1 MKTSTCNFTLKTL
14 LLLMLLCLSNKAFAY
29 DFEDD
34 EFCYKVTSDSTVMIA
49 KCLYVAFDWL
59 HPEGDWEYTDSWLQE
74 YENNYMSRDIV
85 IPSKVYGYTVTAIG
99 DSAFYGSSAFCV
111 TIPETVTVIGNSA
124 FKGCPLS
131 FVISKAIDPPI
142 INDSFYS
149 ERINLFVYADA
160 YSSYKSIN
168 DHYHYFKSIHI
179 TDGERTNSSIG
190 VHYLSQVIDNSYNV
204 YGCILYSDSSE
215 FILDVVYDM
224 RGWGSK
230 ASESSICNSISKYGN
245 GTNLVYKYVNDG
257 YCTHRQVVIFGYAL
271 SEGKS
276 PCFFSQYFGPFERMY
291 GQYFEFMDSDFSYNS
306 LDEDNVEVTFRGF
319 EIPCGTK
326 KNVFD
331 LESIQGLHSVTNYND
346 YYDYYDWI
354 DEMFY
359 YSGNVE
365 IPTMAINLSYDHFPP
380 SNCLVTAIGRG
391 AFKDCDH
398 LRNISIPLTITSIG
412 DDAFKNCSGLTSITI
427 PASISS
433 IGCNAFEGCISLDTL
448 NFNAVSCADFKTDFS
463 ERQPPF
469 LDLNISTINI
479 EDGVQRIPDYFACG
493 LSKLKNI
500 DIPNTVKYIGKE
512 AFSWCSS
519 FTSITVPDSVETIG
533 FSAFHGCYNLEIVT
547 IGKSVSSID
556 KSAFDHC
563 GSLKKITFRGSIPP
577 IIVDDDFGEGF
588 DEEVMQN
595 ATLYVPISAIEAY
608 RSAPV
613 WGQFQHI
620 VGLYDYDFEQN
631 GAFFK
636 KVSDNEVALTI
647 GENAYSGSVTV
658 PTEVTYQGVTYAVTA
673 IGDGAFADASLTS
686 LSLPVTITSVGA
698 GAFEGCVIQSLYIT
712 GSGEWTA
719 GAIGAEVTNLYVG
732 SEVSGIKGLQVNP
745 TKIYSY
751 AAVPPICDEQTFL
764 GYNAELHVPASSL
777 AAYFTA
783 PYWCNFTNI
792 VGDAVELIAL
802 SLDKTSIE
810 ALVGSMVTLTATLDP
825 NEAVPNEIIWT
836 TSNESVATVED
847 GMVTL
852 TGPGECDI
860 MAACQS
866 KMAVCHVT
874 ATVIMATE
882 VILSQESAK
891 LEIGSSLTLT
901 ATVIPDDATYKA
913 VTWATTDS
921 TVAVVSDGV
930 ITAIGTGECFII
942 ASCGECQAMCRVIV
956 VEHLIYITLDEH
968 DVDLLPNHIITLT
981 PSITPVSTDLVVT
994 SRDPSVAA
1002 ARLANGLIQVVGVKE
1017 GSAMITLNSADGY
1030 AEPDSC
1036 LVTVYTEIGDVNSDG
1051 FVNVTDVTTLISQ
1064 VTLAE
1069 GSEFFLENADVNYD
1083 GVVNITDV
1091 TLLINYIMGTGS
1103 LKPKD
1108 LQPVEYIVNG
1118 VKFNMMRVR
1127 GGTFNMG
1134 ATVEM
1139 DSDANANES
1148 PVHQVTLSSYYI
1160 GQTEVTQ
1167 ELWQAV
1173 MGSNP
1178 SNYTGDLQRPVEKV
1192 SYNDCQLFI
1201 TQLNDL
1207 TGLNFRLPTEAEWEY
1222 AARGGRKSHN
1232 YRYAG
1237 SNDIGE
1243 VAWFIDNSDGTTHP
1257 VATKKANELG
1267 IYDMSGNVCEWCGE
1281 WFSLYPED
1289 PQINPVGPETGKSIV
1304 HRGGS
1309 LQFLEKNCAV
1319 TRRNYFS
1326 PGIVRSYMGFRLVL

>member
-1 MKTSTCNFTLKTL
+1 MKKTTCNFTLKAL

-29 DFEDD
+29 DFE
-34 EFCYKVTSDSTVMIA
+34 ENKLQYTITSDSTVKVSGQTYWDINA
-49 KCLYVAFDWL
+49 NEIIYYSYNDEVDYFVS
-59 HPEGDWEYTDSWLQE
+59 Y
-74 YENNYMSRDIV
+74 DIV
-85 IPSKVYGYTVTAIG
+85 IPGHISYNNMEYAVTEIG
-99 DSAFYGSSAFCV
+99 DSVFYCATIYYSNVCADPSV
-111 TIPETVTVIGNSA
+111 NIDYNITIPETVTLIGYKAFGGVFGDVNVYCHAITPPMMNDIVDNGRIFIYVPSESYTLYKEENNQNHFFREVYTINGERSSKPTYKEEFLSQPCDYSDGPYGCAVKIYPSENSVVYVREINNYTGMASECDYISIEEWKRYENRDSIYFFFYEQDAGSRPDGWVIEFYAVEEGKNPSLIT
-124 FKGCPLS
+124 GCGYLYGFDFRFEES
-131 FVISKAIDPPI
+131 FDFDDSNLGYNIID
-142 INDSFYS
+142 D
-149 ERINLFVYADA
+149 YAEVT
-160 YSSYKSIN
+160 YRG
-168 DHYHYFKSIHI
+168 YHYPWLKKNHAKL
-179 TDGERTNSSIG
+179 NSES
-190 VHYLSQVIDNSYNV
+190 
-204 YGCILYSDSSE
+204 
-215 FILDVVYDM
+215 M
-224 RGWGSK
+224 K
-230 ASESSICNSISKYGN
+230 ASNSTTK
-245 GTNLVYKYVNDG
+245 T
-257 YCTHRQVVIFGYAL
+257 
-271 SEGKS
+271 
-276 PCFFSQYFGPFERMY
+276 
-291 GQYFEFMDSDFSYNS
+291 
-306 LDEDNVEVTFRGF
+306 DNHYE
-319 EIPCGTK
+319 
-326 KNVFD
+326 
-331 LESIQGLHSVTNYND
+331 
-346 YYDYYDWI
+346 YYDEI
-354 DEMFY
+354 VY
-359 YSGNVE
+359 YSGNVV
-365 IPTMAINLSYDHFPP
+365 IPS
-380 SNCLVTAIGRG
+380 TAIYHNYYNDTETTYPV
-391 AFKDCDH
+391 K
-398 LRNISIPLTITSIG
+398 IIG
-412 DDAFKNCSGLTSITI
+412 DNAFKNCSELTSITI
-427 PASISS
+427 PESITS
-433 IGCNAFEGCISLDTL
+433 IGIDAFYNCIGLTELTWNAKNCDSMFG
-448 NFNAVSCADFKTDFS
+448 FS
-463 ERQPPF
+463 
-469 LDLNISTINI
+469 
-479 EDGVQRIPDYFACG
+479 
-493 LSKLKNI
+493 K
-500 DIPNTVKYIGKE
+500 
-512 AFSWCSS
+512 
-519 FTSITVPDSVETIG
+519 DSVERITIG
-533 FSAFHGCYNLEIVT
+533 DKVECLPYGFAYRSKITNIFIPNSVTHILGGAFEECNALTSVIIPNSVIDIGDYAFSGCQRLT
-547 IGKSVSSID
+547 SVSIGSSIISID
-556 KSAFDHC
+556 EMAFANC
-563 GSLKKITFRGSIPP
+563 NSLMRVTCLGMTPP
-577 IIVDDDFGEGF
+577 QIYANCFGEQCY
-588 DEEVMQN
+588 QN
-595 ATLYVPISAIEAY
+595 ATLCVPNSAIEDY
-608 RSAPV
+608 RTAEG
-613 WGQFQHI
+613 WCNFQHI
-620 VGLYDYDFEQN
+620 VGFYNMDYDFVQE
-631 GAFFK
+631 GIYYK
-636 KVSDNEVALTI
+636 KTGDTEVSFVCGPD
-647 GENAYSGSVTV
+647 AYSGSVTV
-658 PTEVTYQGVTYAVTA
+658 PTEVTYQGVTYAVIA

-825 NEAVPNEIIWT
+825 TEAVPNEIIWT

-968 DVDLLPNHIITLT
+968 DVDLLPNHIIILT
-981 PSITPVSTDLVVT
+981 PSVTPVSTDLVVT
-994 SRDPSVAA
+994 SSDPSVAA

-1017 GSAMITLNSADGY
+1017 GTAMITLNSADGY

-1064 VTLAE
+1064 VALAE
-1069 GSEFFLENADVNYD
+1069 GSELFLENADVNYD

-1091 TLLINYIMGTGS
+1091 TLLINYIMGTGG

-1201 TQLNDL
+1201 AQLNEL

-1222 AARGGRKSHN
+1222 AARGGKKSHN

-1237 SNDIGE
+1237 SNDINE
-1243 VAWFIDNSDGTTHP
+1243 VAWFTENSDGTTHP